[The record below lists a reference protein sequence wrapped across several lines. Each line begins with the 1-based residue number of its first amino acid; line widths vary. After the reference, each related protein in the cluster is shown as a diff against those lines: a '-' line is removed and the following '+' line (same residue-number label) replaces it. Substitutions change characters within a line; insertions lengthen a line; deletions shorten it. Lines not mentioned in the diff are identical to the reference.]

1 MAGSPIPNTIS
12 GVPLGASVN
21 PQATFILPSSLNTT
35 GAIVTYAVQDAQGN
49 VYMNGNANSI
59 VVTPIGNG
67 KTQTIATVSFTVPTT
82 LPLTQQGTK
91 YQIVWTMTPV
101 GQNPI
106 YYVETFQVYSA
117 TYNIIGVPDLV
128 EVDYVGDPNSVNVNL
143 SAVLTSL
150 STSPQNQA
158 NVTLFYNNTPAYMQQ
173 GLSPTSSTAAGNYY
187 STTVSALQQTYNISP
202 ALSPNPVLWTYTDA
216 NTQLSNTIDGYF
228 YYITPSI
235 LQAAYELQNAVN
247 RARNPGRLSE
257 LDINLNVLL
266 AFLKLGADYFNA
278 AGYVTYFNMLNPQ
291 GAIRAF
297 WLAFSEVQIL
307 RSQYLLEAERAFNL
321 SGQSA
326 NLDLDITQYYD
337 TMASS
342 KQSWIDSEIGNFKK
356 NLQRRGINQGDGSM
370 GGPDSSYTGSI
381 GVAITPL
388 SNYYSFYSRRYP
400 RFRG

>member
-1 MAGSPIPNTIS
+1 MTNPAIPNTIS

-35 GAIVTYAVQDAQGN
+35 NAVVTYQLQDAQGN
-49 VYMNGNANSI
+49 VYLSGNAGSVTI
-59 VVTPIGNG
+59 TPIGNG
-67 KTQTIATVSFTVPTT
+67 KTQTVASVSFAIPTT

-106 YYVETFQVYSA
+106 YYVETFLVYPN
-117 TYNIIGVPDLV
+117 TYTIVGVPDIV
-128 EVDYVGDPNSVNVNL
+128 EVDYVGDPNSVNVTL

-150 STSPQNQA
+150 STSPQNAA
-158 NVTLFYNNTPAYMQQ
+158 NVTLFYNNTPAYMQT
-173 GLSPTSSTAAGNYY
+173 GLTPTSSTAAGNYY
-187 STTVSALQQTYNISP
+187 STTVTSLQQTYNISP
-202 ALSPNPVLWTYTDA
+202 ALAPNPVLWTYTDA

-235 LQAAYELQNAVN
+235 LQASYELQSAVN
-247 RARNPGRLSE
+247 RARNPGRLPE

-266 AFLKLGADYFNA
+266 TFLKIGADYFNA
-278 AGYVTYFNMLNPQ
+278 AGYVTYFNMQNAQ
-291 GAIRAF
+291 GGIRAF
-297 WLAFSEVQIL
+297 WLAFSEVLIL

-326 NLDLDITQYYD
+326 NLDLDITSYYD

-356 NLQRRGINQGDGSM
+356 NLQRRGINQGDGST

-388 SNYYSFYSRRYP
+388 SNYYSFYARRYP